1 MSFSQLTDEEL
12 KALIETQNDMIKER
26 KEKRL
31 RKLDIED
38 TQEKLYK
45 PLLSE
50 LRKGVQES
58 QELKEIAKQ
67 QQEDFKKQLKLKQNK
82 YKPIMDK
89 PDDEEKEEEED
100 EGKDEEDE
108 EEEKAEPYTPPN
120 SNVVI
125 EDGHILSNEPS
136 PSRIAFL
143 RQVLFEPPT
152 KTKEDLIKH
161 VRYKDRKKSR
171 YGHLEIMYLF
181 FVIVQKKEKNKHY
194 Q

>member
-82 YKPIMDK
+82 YRAIMDQ
-89 PDDEEKEEEED
+89 PDDEGKEE
-100 EGKDEEDE
+100 EEDE